1 MHAQTLAD
9 LLADTAETRQGRLF
23 FPPLTP
29 YGQEIAARPPHTEAV
44 LTVITMSGLVLPN
57 PNVPREHWSFTER
70 MSVPALH
77 LASWYATRAVYGLP
91 RHVRKVLA
99 LDECHF
105 LAMWP
110 VGRALFQRVG
120 RDTRKYN
127 VCCLAASQDPADTLN
142 MDVANH
148 VAASFVGR
156 IEDERVAADAL
167 RLLGVPTDAGYEHAV
182 GTLSQPG
189 PDGTPPD
196 YREFV
201 FRDRRRHVDRFRG
214 RPPALGPRQP
224 AGVGTYF
231 TTPAGSSPGT
241 NRISACPHSSLI
253 TSATLAEA
261 SCSLRTPNVIS
272 CVPMRAT
279 SGCSVTSGP
288 AGAEVASAATSE
300 ASTVRTSSVQVVW

>member
-1 MHAQTLAD
+1 
-9 LLADTAETRQGRLF
+9 
-23 FPPLTP
+23 
-29 YGQEIAARPPHTEAV
+29 
-44 LTVITMSGLVLPN
+44 
-57 PNVPREHWSFTER
+57 

-127 VCCLAASQDPADTLN
+127 VCCLAASQDPSDTLN

-167 RLLGVPTDAGYEHAV
+167 RLLGVPTEAGYEHAV

-189 PDGTPPD
+189 TDGTPPD

-201 FRDRRRHVDRFRG
+201 FRDADGNVDRFVADLSYNAG
-214 RPPALGPRQP
+214 LLAVVNTDARQP
-224 AGVGTYF
+224 GE
-231 TTPAGSSPGT
+231 
-241 NRISACPHSSLI
+241 R
-253 TSATLAEA
+253 
-261 SCSLRTPNVIS
+261 
-272 CVPMRAT
+272 
-279 SGCSVTSGP
+279 
-288 AGAEVASAATSE
+288 
-300 ASTVRTSSVQVVW
+300 